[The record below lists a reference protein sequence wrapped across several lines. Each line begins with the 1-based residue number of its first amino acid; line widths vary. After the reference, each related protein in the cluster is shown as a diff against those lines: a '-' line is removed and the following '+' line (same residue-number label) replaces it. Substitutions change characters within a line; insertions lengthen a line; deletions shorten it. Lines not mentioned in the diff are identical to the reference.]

1 MAVYTDT
8 VLMGMEELNLQPGDT
23 AKHTIPSPWTGDHH
37 PDRRHPER
45 GSRSRRRRYAYH
57 P

>member
-23 AKHTIPSPWTGDHH
+23 AERTTILTG
-37 PDRRHPER
+37 
-45 GSRSRRRRYAYH
+45 GTLNVGARSRRRRYAHH

>member
-23 AKHTIPSPWTGDHH
+23 AKHTTILTGGTLNVGAGAVAEDT
-37 PDRRHPER
+37 PC
-45 GSRSRRRRYAYH
+45 
-57 P
+57 

>member
-23 AKHTIPSPWTGDHH
+23 AEH
-37 PDRRHPER
+37 RRHPER